1 MGGLID
7 LRRFVRAGDAGVLR
21 RADGVDL
28 RTIYGHVSTL
38 WATVQCA
45 RGAVAPGD
53 SMQSILDG
61 AGTRVLVTFEAIEV
75 VPGVTGDRC
84 ELAVS
89 GTVVL
94 AERREAPRSVARLG
108 LVAIHVRSDGFVV
121 RVDAVATDVSTAGVQ
136 FEADDRFAP
145 GDEVTL
151 AQEGGAGF
159 RVRVRI
165 IRRTATAAGAR
176 YGSRVVAA
184 TAVDEERLALVMG
197 QAGAGG

>member
-28 RTIYGHVSTL
+28 RTVYGHVSTL
-38 WATVQCA
+38 WATVQCP
-45 RGAVAPGD
+45 RGAVASGD
-53 SMQSILDG
+53 AMQAIMEG

-75 VPGVTGDRC
+75 VAGVTDDRC

-94 AERREAPRSVARLG
+94 AERRETPRAASGLG

-121 RVDAVATDVSTAGVQ
+121 RADAVATDVSSAGVQ

-145 GDEVTL
+145 GDEITL
-151 AQEGGAGF
+151 AQEGGDGF
-159 RVRVRI
+159 RVRVRV
-165 IRRTATAAGAR
+165 IRRTATATGAR
-176 YGSRVVAA
+176 YGCRVVAA
-184 TAVDEERLALVMG
+184 TAADEERLLAATRG
-197 QAGAGG
+197 